1 MEQKKGLT
9 INTIIETATKLVEE
23 KGYNNFSL
31 RELAGRLNVK
41 AASLY
46 YHISG
51 VDDITKAVGE
61 LASERMNQAFE
72 SATKGKE
79 RDAAV
84 SALAH
89 AYRKY
94 VKENPEL
101 YLAIMGVPLSDDKD
115 LSEQRMRTISPIYEI
130 MGQYRISKEEIMH
143 CQRIFRST
151 LHGFTML
158 EASGFFQAQDTN
170 VDESFD
176 FLIQNQVLLLH
187 SLEDCAEKNDE
198 V

>member
-61 LASERMNQAFE
+61 LASERM
-72 SATKGKE
+72 
-79 RDAAV
+79 
-84 SALAH
+84 
-89 AYRKY
+89 
-94 VKENPEL
+94 
-101 YLAIMGVPLSDDKD
+101 
-115 LSEQRMRTISPIYEI
+115 
-130 MGQYRISKEEIMH
+130 
-143 CQRIFRST
+143 
-151 LHGFTML
+151 
-158 EASGFFQAQDTN
+158 
-170 VDESFD
+170 
-176 FLIQNQVLLLH
+176 
-187 SLEDCAEKNDE
+187 
-198 V
+198 